1 MVASAMVTDVALPPA
16 LSALCR
22 LGPRISLGCDLIAA
36 ADDDKVDEPARE
48 GRDGEESSG
57 DFVDF
62 EFRLHDPVAMLPADE
77 LFADGKLVPLQMAV
91 GKPVVLGSAAKIRS
105 PERAKTLRMAEDSG
119 SDPYAFSPRAPS
131 CTSRWR
137 ELLGLKRAA
146 TPKPDP
152 VKVSP
157 ALAAAK
163 SKNPNPDARSL
174 EHLFHRNLKL
184 SPLEASLSLPL
195 LHNTEWES
203 VSISSRGP
211 DHEDHPRLSH
221 DSDKPSHHIPTIR
234 LVRPLPAVA
243 EPGRSR
249 IRRTASS
256 EITPPRPPPMG
267 PVDSPRMNPSGK
279 VVFHGLERSSSSPG
293 SFTGGARPRARGME
307 RSYSATVVRVTPVLN
322 VPVCS
327 LRGSGRACPAL
338 GFGQLFSPQKEE
350 KPVRGSSATRSEKT
364 TNQRD

>member
-1 MVASAMVTDVALPPA
+1 MMASALVTDVALPPA
-16 LSALCR
+16 FSAFCR
-22 LGPRISLGCDLIAA
+22 LGPRISLGSDLIAA
-36 ADDDKVDEPARE
+36 ADDDKADEPGRE
-48 GRDGEESSG
+48 GPDGDESGG

-77 LFADGKLVPLQMAV
+77 LFVDGKLVPLQMAV
-91 GKPVVLGSAAKIRS
+91 AKPVALRSAAEIRS

-119 SDPYAFSPRAPS
+119 SDPYTFSPRAPS

-174 EHLFHRNLKL
+174 KHLFHRNLKM

-195 LHNTEWES
+195 LHNTKSDS
-203 VSISSRGP
+203 VSISSRAP
-211 DHEDHPRLSH
+211 DHEDPPGLSL
-221 DSDKPSHHIPTIR
+221 DSDKPSHHIPTVR

-249 IRRTASS
+249 IRRTASL
-256 EITPPRPPPMG
+256 EITPPPPPIG

-293 SFTGGARPRARGME
+293 SFTGGPRPRARGME

-327 LRGSGRACPAL
+327 LRGSGRACPAF
-338 GFGQLFSPQKEE
+338 GFGQLFSPQKQE

-364 TNQRD
+364 TNQKD